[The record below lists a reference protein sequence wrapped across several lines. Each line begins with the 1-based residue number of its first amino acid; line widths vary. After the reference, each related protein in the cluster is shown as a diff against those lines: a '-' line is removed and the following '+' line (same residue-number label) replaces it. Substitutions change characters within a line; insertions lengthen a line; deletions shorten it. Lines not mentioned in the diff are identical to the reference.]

1 MYATLIYDCLIN
13 AIRLFRQSQRQ
24 RCIIVIIGIGDGADR
39 GTRHEGSSRLLA
51 PDLSAFA

>member
-24 RCIIVIIGIGDGADR
+24 RCIIVIIGIGDGAVR
-39 GTRHEGSSRLLA
+39 GTKGSSRLLA

>member
-24 RCIIVIIGIGDGADR
+24 RCIIVIIGIGDGADSE
-39 GTRHEGSSRLLA
+39 TRQGAARLLA